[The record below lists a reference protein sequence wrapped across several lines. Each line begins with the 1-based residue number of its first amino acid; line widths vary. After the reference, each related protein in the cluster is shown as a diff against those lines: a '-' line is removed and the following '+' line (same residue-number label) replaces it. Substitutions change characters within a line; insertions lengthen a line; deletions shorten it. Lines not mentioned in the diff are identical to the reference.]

1 MTGTP
6 TAASTSKHLHVC
18 TLCEAACGLEITVE
32 DGDVSL
38 IRGDRDDVASHGFL
52 CPKGTALKDLQK
64 DPDRLRKPL
73 VKRDG
78 QFVEVTFD
86 EAFAEIERRLLPIR
100 DASGP
105 LSTGLVIGNPV
116 VHRTG
121 LVLYIEELAAALG
134 TPNVFSSASLD
145 QMPKHLSVGRMFG
158 DCYSIPV
165 PDIDRTDLLVVIG
178 ANPMVSNGSMWSVP
192 DFRGR
197 AKALAAR
204 GGRMITV
211 DPRYTE
217 TSAVADLHLP
227 IRPGADVFL
236 LAALVHVLLRA
247 DLVRLGRLAEFVT
260 DIEPLRDVVRAFT
273 PELAE
278 ARCGIH
284 ADQIVELA
292 NELANTQRAAVYG
305 RLGTCLQEHATL
317 TSWLIDVVNILTGH
331 LDEPG
336 CAMFATPAA
345 FAGNTTGPPG
355 SGAGL
360 TTGTYASRVSGA
372 PEVMNQFPLACLA
385 EEIETPGDGQLTALV
400 MLGSNAVLSSPDGP
414 RLALALDSL
423 EFLVCFDIYLN
434 ETTRHADVIIPGP
447 SPLEE
452 SHYDVFFSQ
461 FACRNHARFS
471 PATLARPADIPDDWE
486 AMVRLIAIL
495 RGRGSTVDIEAM
507 DDELLIELLG
517 EMGDDQLVAVTAAL
531 ASRTGAERRV
541 DLGLRTGPYGD
552 WFGMNPDGISLDSL
566 VAAPSGIDF
575 GPLVPRMPDVLRTPS
590 GLIEVAP
597 DDFVEALRDAAA
609 DLTDEQ
615 PECVVIGRRHLR
627 SNNSWLHNLPVLA
640 KGRFRCTLLIHPD
653 DAERWG
659 VVDGEPAAVTADA
672 TGAQVEA
679 IAQFDQSMMRGVVSL
694 PHGWGHDEPDTQLS
708 VAADRPGV
716 SINVLTNADRRDPL
730 SGNAA
735 LNGEAVRV
743 RPVTSSGPVTG

>member
-1 MTGTP
+1 MTER
-6 TAASTSKHLHVC
+6 SKHLHVC

-32 DGDVSL
+32 DGDVTL

-52 CPKGTALKDLQK
+52 CPKGTALKDLQN
-64 DPDRLRKPL
+64 DPDRLRRPL

-78 QFVEVTFD
+78 AFVEVSFD

-100 DASGP
+100 ESSGP

-145 QMPKHLSVGRMFG
+145 QMPKHVSVGRMFG

-165 PDIDRTDLLVVIG
+165 PDIDRTELLVVIG

-204 GGRMITV
+204 GGRIITI
-211 DPRYTE
+211 DPRHTE

-236 LAALVHVLLRA
+236 LAAIVHVLFR
-247 DLVRLGRLAEFVT
+247 DELVSLGRLADVVT
-260 DIEPLRDVVRAFT
+260 DVEPLRHAVDGFT
-273 PELAE
+273 PELAA

-292 NELANTQRAAVYG
+292 HDLARTQRAAVYG

-317 TSWLIDVVNILTGH
+317 TSWLIDVVNLLTRH

-336 CAMFATPAA
+336 GAMFATPPA

-355 SGAGL
+355 TGAGFA
-360 TTGTYASRVSGA
+360 TGAYTSRVSGA

-385 EEIETPGDGQLTALV
+385 EEIETPGDGQVRALV

-414 RLALALDSL
+414 RLAQALSSL
-423 EFLVCFDIYLN
+423 DFLVCFDIYLN
-434 ETTRHADVIIPGP
+434 ETTRHADVILPGP

-461 FACRNHARFS
+461 FSCHNHARFS
-471 PATLARPADIPDDWE
+471 PPTLSRPGDIPDDWE
-486 AMVRLIAIL
+486 AMVRLIGIL
-495 RGRGSTVDIEAM
+495 RGHGGDVDIAAL

-517 EMGDDQLVAVTAAL
+517 EMGDDELAAVTGAL
-531 ASRTGAERRV
+531 ATRSGAERRV

-552 WFGMNPDGISLDSL
+552 WFGMNPDGISLDALEAS
-566 VAAPSGIDF
+566 PSGIDL
-575 GPLVPRMPDVLRTPS
+575 GPLVPRIPDALRTPS
-590 GLIEVAP
+590 GKIELTP
-597 DDFVEALRDAAA
+597 DEFVEALHDTADA
-609 DLTDEQ
+609 LNDEQ
-615 PECVVIGRRHLR
+615 PECVIIGRRQLR
-627 SNNSWLHNLPVLA
+627 SNNSWLHNLPILA
-640 KGRFRCTLLIHPD
+640 KGKFRCTLLIHPD
-653 DAERWG
+653 DAEQWG
-659 VVDGEPAAVTADA
+659 VADGETATVTADA
-672 TGAQVEA
+672 TGAQIEV
-679 IAQFDQSMMRGVVSL
+679 IAQFDIAMMRGVVSL
-694 PHGWGHDEPDTQLS
+694 PHGWGHDDPNTRLT
-708 VAADRPGV
+708 VASERPGP
-716 SINVLTNADRRDPL
+716 NLNALSNPNRRDPL

-735 LNGEAVRV
+735 LNGQAVQV
-743 RPVTSSGPVTG
+743 RPLRPSANATDP

>member
-1 MTGTP
+1 MADP
-6 TAASTSKHLHVC
+6 AKHLHVC

-32 DGDVSL
+32 DGDVTL
-38 IRGDRDDVASHGFL
+38 IRGDRNDVASHGFL
-52 CPKGTALKDLQK
+52 CPKGTALKDLQN
-64 DPDRLRKPL
+64 DPDRLRRPL

-78 QFVEVTFD
+78 EFVEVTFD

-121 LVLYIEELAAALG
+121 LVLYIQELAAALG

-145 QMPKHLSVGRMFG
+145 QMPKHVSVGRMFG

-178 ANPMVSNGSMWSVP
+178 ANPMVSNGSIWSVP

-204 GGRMITV
+204 GGRMITI
-211 DPRYTE
+211 DPRHTE
-217 TSAVADLHLP
+217 TSAIADLHIP

-236 LAALVHVLLRA
+236 LAAIAHVLFR
-247 DLVRLGRLAEFVT
+247 DGLVRLGRLADHVT
-260 DIEPLRDVVRAFT
+260 DVEPVREVVAAFT
-273 PELAE
+273 PELAG

-284 ADQIVELA
+284 ADQIVKLAHELA
-292 NELANTQRAAVYG
+292 GTQRAAVYG
-305 RLGTCLQEHATL
+305 RLGTCLQEHGTL

-336 CAMFATPAA
+336 CAMFATPPA

-355 SGAGL
+355 IGAGF
-360 TTGTYASRVSGA
+360 TTGSYTSRVSGA

-385 EEIETPGDGQLTALV
+385 EEIETPGDGQIKALV

-414 RLALALDSL
+414 RLAQALEDL
-423 EFLVCFDIYLN
+423 GFLVCFDIYLN
-434 ETTRHADVIIPGP
+434 ETTRHADVILPGP

-461 FACRNHARFS
+461 FSCHNHARFS
-471 PATLARPADIPDDWE
+471 PPTLPCPDDIPDDWE
-486 AMVRLIAIL
+486 AMVRLIGIL
-495 RGRGSTVDIEAM
+495 RGFGSGVDIAAL
-507 DDELLIELLG
+507 DHELLIELLG
-517 EMGDDQLVAVTAAL
+517 EIGDEELAAVTATL
-531 ASRTGAERRV
+531 APRTGAERRV

-575 GPLVPRMPDVLRTPS
+575 GPLVPRIPDALRTSS
-590 GLIEVAP
+590 GKIEFAP
-597 DDFVEALRDAAA
+597 DEFVEALREAA
-609 DLTDEQ
+609 DALDQEP
-615 PECVVIGRRHLR
+615 PECVLIGRRQLR
-627 SNNSWLHNLPVLA
+627 SNNSWLHNLPILA
-640 KGRFRCTLLIHPD
+640 KGKFRCTLLVHPD
-653 DAERWG
+653 DAARWAIA
-659 VVDGEPAAVTADA
+659 DGELAAVTADA
-672 TGAQVEA
+672 TGAQIEVTVQHDLA
-679 IAQFDQSMMRGVVSL
+679 MMRGVVSL
-694 PHGWGHDEPDTQLS
+694 PHGWGHDEPDTQLG
-708 VAADRPGV
+708 VASDRPGA
-716 SINVLTNADRRDPL
+716 NVNALTDPNRRDSL

-743 RPVTSSGPVTG
+743 RPLTSNPTPSG